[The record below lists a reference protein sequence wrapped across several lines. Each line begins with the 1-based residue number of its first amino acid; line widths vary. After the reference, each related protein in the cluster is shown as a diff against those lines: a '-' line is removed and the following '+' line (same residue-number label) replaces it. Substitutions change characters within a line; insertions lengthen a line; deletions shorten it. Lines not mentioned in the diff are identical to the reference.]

1 MGSQSALYLSKIQ
14 MSSATVVLDSS
25 SWSACLTNY
34 LDTQSQLQGTNMQ
47 YQCDYIN
54 VAGNSM
60 LLMQSSTLSFGS
72 LENPSGSLHA
82 IATTVSGSALTLGS
96 ALFNSQDSTVTL
108 ANATCNASSNVTSDN
123 SSLTSSGPLTIG
135 GAATFARSTI
145 VASAT
150 LFLQSTTFL
159 TLADATSL
167 TLAQAQVTSATV
179 TLSGTSSITLDDTSG
194 AALSALSGMNLAG
207 LGNFVMRRGRAR
219 LADRSSIGVP
229 LVLQN
234 TAARRALLQTDLTT
248 TSPALSV
255 CGAEVAAVT
264 VASGASYSVDS
275 SCAFGSETWNIAGV
289 SGTYTTSALAN
300 GAVDVAAGGLLVLD
314 AITANANAF
323 SVNGSL
329 TLAGAL
335 EVVVNGSSNTGT
347 VALMK
352 WDSAS
357 CADVTAQTTLYNCDG
372 CAVAVT
378 ASSPAA
384 TCVLQLAFA
393 GQSSDQ
399 ADGLVWLSLLAL
411 IPVLGAVWSLLRY
424 KLRSQSSREMEGGV
438 INPQPMPHAP
448 TPMPNLMPVAH
459 FDFETP
465 YGAALDI
472 PVSPQSPGGL
482 PPRPYT
488 PYPQSPGDLG
498 TVCRAVCFQN
508 FEFF

>member
-14 MSSATVVLDSS
+14 MSSATMVLDSS
-25 SWSACLTNY
+25 SWSACLTNH

-47 YQCDYIN
+47 FQCDYII
-54 VAGNSM
+54 VAGNSA

-72 LENPSGSLHA
+72 LETPSGSLHA

-108 ANATCNASSNVTSDN
+108 ANATCNGSSNVTSDN

-179 TLSGTSSITLDDTSG
+179 TLSVTSSITLDDTSG

-255 CGAEVAAVT
+255 CGAEVAAVS

-275 SCAFGSETWNIAGV
+275 SCAFGSETWNVAGV

-314 AITANANAF
+314 AVTANANAF

-393 GQSSDQ
+393 GQSTGSNQ
-399 ADGLVWLSLLAL
+399 GDGLVWLSLLAL
-411 IPVLGAVWSLLRY
+411 IPVLGAVGFLLRN
-424 KLRSQSSREMEGGV
+424 KLLRDWSREMEV
-438 INPQPMPHAP
+438 IDRQPMPHALTMALP
-448 TPMPNLMPVAH
+448 APCGSSLGLHCVTSL
-459 FDFETP
+459 DYDWT
-465 YGAALDI
+465 ALDT
-472 PVSPQSPGGL
+472 PVSPE
-482 PPRPYT
+482 
-488 PYPQSPGDLG
+488 SPGDPSAKHVLN
-498 TVCRAVCFQN
+498 R
-508 FEFF
+508 